1 MKIQQFLSSL
11 YDYHTSIIATASA
24 TDTTIN
30 IKKTNKSFE
39 LSIRDT
45 FTYRHRGVQVQNTC
59 FTEMTKETYYHIGYS
74 ISFCLIYL
82 AS

>member
-30 IKKTNKSFE
+30 IKKQIRV
-39 LSIRDT
+39 LS
-45 FTYRHRGVQVQNTC
+45 YLY
-59 FTEMTKETYYHIGYS
+59 ETRSHID
-74 ISFCLIYL
+74 IEEFKCKTLVL
-82 AS
+82 QR